1 MTETAIYKGAPGTF
15 VPGTPYIVTVGVS
28 AAGYTVRYE
37 SHKPLV
43 YRTLRA
49 FSDNWDIQA
58 KENTIKSNTV
68 IPKLT
73 SHE

>member
-1 MTETAIYKGAPGTF
+1 MIETAIYKGVPGTF
-15 VPGTPYIVTVGVS
+15 VPGTPYTVMVGVS

-49 FSDNWDIQA
+49 FSDNWEIQA
-58 KENTIKSNTV
+58 KENKIKEQTI
-68 IPKLT
+68 IPNIR
-73 SHE
+73 E